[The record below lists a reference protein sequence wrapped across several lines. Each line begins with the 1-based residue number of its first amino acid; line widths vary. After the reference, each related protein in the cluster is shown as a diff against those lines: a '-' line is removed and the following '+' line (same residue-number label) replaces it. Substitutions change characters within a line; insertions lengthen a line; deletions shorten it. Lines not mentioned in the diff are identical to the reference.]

1 MSVNFFYSV
10 NYSSTGRTYTS
21 KTLDYLKAVVLTC
34 GTEERKFA
42 TKTTPRI
49 HETPDSREIV
59 LNHFTLCKI
68 FASKRCWL
76 NPLSWRYR
84 AKIVSSPINAT
95 KNIRK
100 PKIDPSG
107 SNPAVL
113 LMHGKN
119 GYTWSNDTAMIYGVR
134 IVTTIKIGKK
144 IGKRWTA
151 LVKVIMTAGTV
162 WWKNSPWCIPRCFP
176 LTEEGH

>member
-1 MSVNFFYSV
+1 MEKSRFILYVGFYCISNILQTLWQQDRNYPYMVYVREFFLLCQLFFSMLKI
-10 NYSSTGRTYTS
+10 NDFKTRTTNSTYTS
-21 KTLDYLKAVVLTC
+21 KTLDYLKAVELTC

-59 LNHFTLCKI
+59 LNHFTLCKT

-119 GYTWSNDTAMIYGVR
+119 G
-134 IVTTIKIGKK
+134 
-144 IGKRWTA
+144 
-151 LVKVIMTAGTV
+151 
-162 WWKNSPWCIPRCFP
+162 
-176 LTEEGH
+176 

>member
-59 LNHFTLCKI
+59 LNHFTLCKT
-68 FASKRCWL
+68 FASK
-76 NPLSWRYR
+76 
-84 AKIVSSPINAT
+84 
-95 KNIRK
+95 
-100 PKIDPSG
+100 
-107 SNPAVL
+107 PA
-113 LMHGKN
+113 
-119 GYTWSNDTAMIYGVR
+119 
-134 IVTTIKIGKK
+134 
-144 IGKRWTA
+144 
-151 LVKVIMTAGTV
+151 
-162 WWKNSPWCIPRCFP
+162 C
-176 LTEEGH
+176 